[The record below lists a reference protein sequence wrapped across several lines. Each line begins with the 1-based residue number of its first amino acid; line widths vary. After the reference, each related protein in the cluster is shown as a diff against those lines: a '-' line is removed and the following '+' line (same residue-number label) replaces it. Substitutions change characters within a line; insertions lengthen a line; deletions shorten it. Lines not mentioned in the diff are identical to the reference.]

1 MDADPLPRLSER
13 TALRR
18 LGVSDLADFQAY
30 RRDPEVA
37 RYQGWQIESDAEARS
52 FLLDMTTAALLRPGH
67 WCQLGIADGTND
79 TLIGDVGL
87 FVSAEQD
94 QAEIGFSLNRRV
106 QGQGL
111 AGEAVRQ
118 AIGLVFE
125 CSPVSRIVGITDA
138 RNLPSIRLLK
148 RVGMRKVGEHEAM
161 FRDEPC
167 IEYTFAISRGDGVDP
182 A

>member
-18 LGVSDLADFQAY
+18 LRVSDLADFQAY

-37 RYQGWQIESDAEARS
+37 RYQDWQIQSDAEARS
-52 FLLDMTTAALLRPGH
+52 FLVDMTTTALLRPGH
-67 WCQLGIADGTND
+67 WSQLGIADATTD

-87 FVSAEQD
+87 FVAAKQD
-94 QAEIGFSLNRRV
+94 QAEIGVSLDRRV

-118 AIGLVFE
+118 AIQLVFE
-125 CSPVSRIVGITDA
+125 FTPVPRIVGIADA
-138 RNLPSIRLLK
+138 RNLPSIRLLE
-148 RVGMRKVGEHEAM
+148 RVGMHKEGEHEAV
-161 FRDEPC
+161 FRGEPC
-167 IEYTFAISRGDGVDP
+167 IEYTFAIARGEGVNL

>member
-18 LGVSDLADFQAY
+18 LRVSDLADFQAY
-30 RRDPEVA
+30 RSDPEVA
-37 RYQGWQIESDAEARS
+37 RYQGWQMQSDAEARS
-52 FLLDMTTAALLRPGH
+52 FLVDVSTTALLRPGH
-67 WCQLGIADGTND
+67 WSQLGIADAATD
-79 TLIGDVGL
+79 TLIGDIGL

-94 QAEIGFSLNRRV
+94 QAEIGFSLSRPA

-118 AIGLVFE
+118 AIRLVFE
-125 CSPVSRIVGITDA
+125 FTPVPRIVGITDA
-138 RNLPSIRLLK
+138 RNLPSIRLLE
-148 RVGMRKVGEHEAM
+148 RVGMHKVGEHETV

-167 IEYTFAISRGDGVDP
+167 IEYTFAISRGEVVDL